1 MNIFK
6 RYKFAHKFDSY
17 IGKIY
22 YEAFDFTEKGFHI
35 NIHKINDIL
44 GFIPSSQFVNDG
56 IYTVY
61 QERILLY
68 YSVESNSFT
77 FADYVSNRRRLFA
90 VSDFESLKK
99 TDLTDSKFY
108 EIKDEFNEL
117 IEKCNDDY
125 EEKVSFDYA
134 NDVIKKLFER

>member
-17 IGKIY
+17 IGKIF
-22 YEAFDFTEKGFHI
+22 YEAYDFTDKGFFI
-35 NIHKINDIL
+35 KIHKINDIL
-44 GFIPSSQFVNDG
+44 GFIPSDRYVDDG
-56 IYTVY
+56 NYTA
-61 QERILLY
+61 
-68 YSVESNSFT
+68 YSEFITLCYSIESNSFT
-77 FADYVSNRRRLFA
+77 FANYIGNRKRVFT

-108 EIKDEFNEL
+108 DIKDEFDEL
-117 IEKCNDDY
+117 MKKCNDYYDK
-125 EEKVSFDYA
+125 KVSFDCA